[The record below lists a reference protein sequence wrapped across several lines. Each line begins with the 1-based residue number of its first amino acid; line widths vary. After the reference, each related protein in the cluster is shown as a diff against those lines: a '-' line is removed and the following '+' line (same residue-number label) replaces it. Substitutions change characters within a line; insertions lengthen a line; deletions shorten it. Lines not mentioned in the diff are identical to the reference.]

1 MASWTEEGRRG
12 CGAATAKSIFG
23 NFCDEKQLG
32 MGGSWE
38 GYKLGRAWAAGG
50 NRWQKSRRGGR
61 LSVSL
66 GAAEGEGRNCW
77 GGHLL

>member
-1 MASWTEEGRRG
+1 MASWTEEGRRR
-12 CGAATAKSIFG
+12 CRAATAKSIFG

-50 NRWQKSRRGGR
+50 EIGGKSQ
-61 LSVSL
+61 
-66 GAAEGEGRNCW
+66 GEEVG
-77 GGHLL
+77 